1 MRPEWDTLSS
11 VLKIIY
17 YDQRGCGKSDTSTN
31 YSWIE
36 HLKDLKRIKDYIS
49 PGKKV
54 ILAGSS
60 WGTNLALLYSIY
72 FPDDIKAIILSGFPE
87 WRGINFKK
95 VDLYNYQ
102 LDSISNFKR
111 VRPISNELDSIVK
124 LEMGKWENSIMTSL
138 KQKSRVPGL
147 NKVLRQKSREAY
159 QQTFNTQPSMPEL
172 TFFNEITIPALII
185 TGNEYCGYPD
195 WSESVARKIAG
206 SELIIVKDSCH
217 DPWYSNPSEFFTK
230 CIEFIK
236 RINQD

>member
-1 MRPEWDTLSS
+1 LRPEWDTLSS